1 MLAIWQMRR
10 SGLPDDNLDIV
21 IDTDFLSSFLKIGGV
36 RLVKDFFNVDCVSI
50 PLAVFTEIGKTDLVD
65 KLIETDWIKIKT
77 VKNRN
82 YADLNS
88 KEFDALGAG
97 EQKCM
102 MLCKDSQKHILLI
115 NDKKARQLA
124 TGSGISVLNISAFL
138 LACKRSNYLDNDEMS
153 TIIDNLKEKDYF
165 EFGKDDLENLI
176 L

>member
-36 RLVKDFFNVDCVSI
+36 SLVKDFFNVDCVSI

-65 KLIETDWIKIKT
+65 KLIETDWIKIRT
-77 VKNRN
+77 VKKLD
-82 YADLNS
+82 YADLDS
-88 KEFDALGAG
+88 KVFDALGAG
-97 EQKCM
+97 EQECM
-102 MLCKDSQKHILLI
+102 MLCKGSKKHILLI
-115 NDKKARQLA
+115 NDKKARQIA
-124 TGSGISVLNISAFL
+124 TSSGISVLNISAFL

>member
-1 MLAIWQMRR
+1 M
-10 SGLPDDNLDIV
+10 PDDNLDIV

-97 EQKCM
+97 EQECM